1 MLLYLRLRLLL
12 LLLSWYV
19 YVHHLS
25 TAATTSSVYVE
36 FHVSLQ
42 RCADVANYDYD
53 NGKDIDDNSDDVD
66 DD

>member
-1 MLLYLRLRLLL
+1 M
-12 LLLSWYV
+12 

>member
-1 MLLYLRLRLLL
+1 MYIID
-12 LLLSWYV
+12 
-19 YVHHLS
+19 
-25 TAATTSSVYVE
+25 AE

-53 NGKDIDDNSDDVD
+53 NGYNSDDGDNDDNSDDVD